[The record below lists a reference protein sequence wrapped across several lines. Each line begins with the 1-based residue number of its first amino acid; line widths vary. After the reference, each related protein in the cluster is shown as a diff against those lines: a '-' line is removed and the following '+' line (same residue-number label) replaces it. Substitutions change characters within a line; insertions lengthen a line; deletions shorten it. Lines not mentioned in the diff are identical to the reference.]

1 MKMHVEISCCG
12 WHFQSFDGIRSIPS
26 LSLTT
31 KFAEILFK
39 LRLVVILENVC
50 HVWSLLRLID
60 FKIKNKFLSD
70 DQCVISEENCLHCC
84 GGGNAASFFRD
95 AQRFSANCAKYI
107 T

>member
-39 LRLVVILENVC
+39 LRLVVIFGE
-50 HVWSLLRLID
+50 
-60 FKIKNKFLSD
+60 FLS
-70 DQCVISEENCLHCC
+70 CLVFVET
-84 GGGNAASFFRD
+84 N
-95 AQRFSANCAKYI
+95 RFQNQE
-107 T
+107 